1 MKIAIALHLLASL
14 IWVGGMFFA
23 LIALRPATMALETK
37 ERIKLW
43 TATLTGFF
51 PWVWAAIITILVSGY
66 WMIFMVFGGMKN
78 LGLHIHLMQTI
89 GILMMLLYMPL
100 FFAPFRRLKIAVKQ
114 ENYELAAKKLGQV
127 RILVA
132 INLVLGILNVIIGSA
147 GRYL

>member
-43 TATLTGFF
+43 TATLTRFF
-51 PWVWAAIITILVSGY
+51 PWVWVAIVTILITGY
-66 WMIFMVFGGMKN
+66 WIIFMVFGGMKN
-78 LGLHIHLMQTI
+78 IGLHIHLMQTI
-89 GILMMLLYMPL
+89 GIIMMLLYMHL

-127 RILVA
+127 RTLVA